1 MRIIKI
7 TVMLLVAVVVVVVA
21 VAIAVKT
28 VRLFQDK
35 PESSVVVR

>member
-1 MRIIKI
+1 
-7 TVMLLVAVVVVVVA
+7 MLLVAVVVVVVA